1 MELALE
7 QLLAENAEL
16 SWAVNLEF
24 GPSLTVNG
32 FGLPFTGEFSEFDHS
47 DYMAREEFFEN
58 IHALDLDHSGDRK
71 LSRARARSLMTDLE
85 RKSRARAAPGAVP
98 NWIRRAVASLGVAV
112 GGGILALML
121 PATGEEGWMHLLW
134 AYRLVLLG
142 AAISLYCSV
151 RAIRQRQRPV
161 AARLLFWLDVIVL
174 LSPLLN

>member
-71 LSRARARSLMTDLE
+71 LSRARAFGGIRADDAGPSRSPNQGSSESRHDDAAVNLLP
-85 RKSRARAAPGAVP
+85 RKSRAEV
-98 NWIRRAVASLGVAV
+98 
-112 GGGILALML
+112 L
-121 PATGEEGWMHLLW
+121 P
-134 AYRLVLLG
+134 
-142 AAISLYCSV
+142 
-151 RAIRQRQRPV
+151 
-161 AARLLFWLDVIVL
+161 
-174 LSPLLN
+174 